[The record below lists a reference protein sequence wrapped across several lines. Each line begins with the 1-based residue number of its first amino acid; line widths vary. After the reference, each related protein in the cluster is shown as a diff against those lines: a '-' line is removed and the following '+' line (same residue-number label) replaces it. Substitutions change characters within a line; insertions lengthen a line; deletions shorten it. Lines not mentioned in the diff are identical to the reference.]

1 MKRKRMAAG
10 VPYAVELQMRK
21 QAELQAHGEQ
31 TAQTALKLACVAL
44 NDTEGLG
51 FYRLSR
57 FAQHLLELV
66 DWYYKDVELGE
77 HQLNRR
83 LEQMGFIIS
92 PTGGVQAFS
101 DENGNP
107 LHAAKAG
114 DKHE

>member
-1 MKRKRMAAG
+1 MKRKRTAPG
-10 VPYAVELQMRK
+10 VPYAVELQRRK
-21 QAELQAHGEQ
+21 QAELQEHAEQ
-31 TAQTALKLACVAL
+31 AAQTALKLACVAL

-66 DWYYKDVELGE
+66 AWYYKDEELSE

-92 PTGGVQAFS
+92 PTGGVQAFA

-107 LHAAKAG
+107 MHAAKAG
-114 DKHE
+114 GAHE

>member
-1 MKRKRMAAG
+1 MKKKRTAQG
-10 VPYAVELQMRK
+10 VPYAVELQRRK
-21 QAELQAHGEQ
+21 QAELQAYGEQ

-66 DWYYKDVELGE
+66 EWYYKDPELTE

-92 PTGGVQAFS
+92 ETGGVQAYA
-101 DENGNP
+101 DENGQP
-107 LHAAKAG
+107 QHAAKAG
-114 DKHE
+114 VIHE